1 MLAGTHRNSRG
12 DNELYDLSIAYD
24 ENEKPVVKWTVT
36 WIGGES
42 HVFVS
47 DGTVVIP
54 PVLYPR
60 ITPEKLV
67 DWMMERLLLSSSV
80 MKAIDRNAILS
91 NPELEEWCTHIRQ
104 KYGRMRLKTSMDDCY
119 GKIENPLDLP
129 EAQEIIA
136 QMELL
141 KGVQFQMNSDISV
154 YHNKTEPHWSIILDR
169 GQDPYPPFVISCD
182 NKR

>member
-42 HVFVS
+42 HVFVA

-67 DWMMERLLLSSSV
+67 EWMMERLLLSSSV
-80 MKAIDRNAILS
+80 MKAIDRNAILLLQPMNGS
-91 NPELEEWCTHIRQ
+91 CKEKMNVAIKKRTLRLYHFVSPFPNPKVRET
-104 KYGRMRLKTSMDDCY
+104 
-119 GKIENPLDLP
+119 
-129 EAQEIIA
+129 A
-136 QMELL
+136 
-141 KGVQFQMNSDISV
+141 
-154 YHNKTEPHWSIILDR
+154 
-169 GQDPYPPFVISCD
+169 
-182 NKR
+182 